1 MKNSNFCRLFT
12 EWYQLLTEELVLVWN
27 LVFPYCFLMVWFK
40 CNKIQVDTDISV
52 STCIHI
58 PCFITSYLCHALFL
72 QDWYHRLCFVYMCIK
87 MKVSI
92 CYLLYI
98 VIKTEFPNNC
108 QKAFTFF
115 KDTKCPPK
123 LLTK

>member
-1 MKNSNFCRLFT
+1 
-12 EWYQLLTEELVLVWN
+12 
-27 LVFPYCFLMVWFK
+27 
-40 CNKIQVDTDISV
+40 
-52 STCIHI
+52 
-58 PCFITSYLCHALFL
+58 
-72 QDWYHRLCFVYMCIK
+72 

-115 KDTKCPPK
+115 KDTKCPQIK
-123 LLTK
+123 FTIF